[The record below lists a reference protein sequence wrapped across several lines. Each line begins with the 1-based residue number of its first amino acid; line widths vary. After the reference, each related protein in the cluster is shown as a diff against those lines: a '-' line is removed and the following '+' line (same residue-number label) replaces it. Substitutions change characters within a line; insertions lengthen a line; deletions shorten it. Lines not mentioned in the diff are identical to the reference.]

1 MNKVILM
8 GRLTANPDYKQTPQ
22 GSPVCRFTIAVN
34 RNYVS
39 KNSGQREA
47 DFIDVEAWNA
57 QADFVS
63 RYFSKGKPI
72 IVEGSLKNN
81 NYTDQNGIKHY
92 SMRVQASAVYFALT
106 DNSNNNVN
114 GGYGNYNNGSYQ
126 QGGYANTGYQGGY
139 GNGGYNQ
146 NNYGNNNYYQPQ
158 QNMPPQ
164 PPVYQQPNNSNPNPV
179 VPNSPSNNDV
189 PMADNSVQVG
199 NLDDF
204 EEILSDGEIPF

>member
-8 GRLTANPDYKQTPQ
+8 GRLTANPDYRQTPQ
-22 GSPVCRFTIAVN
+22 GSPVCRFTIAVS

-47 DFIDVEAWNA
+47 DFIDIEAWNT

-92 SMRVQASAVYFALT
+92 TMRVQASAVYFALT
-106 DNSNNNVN
+106 DNSN
-114 GGYGNYNNGSYQ
+114 GGYGNYNNGNYQ
-126 QGGYANTGYQGGY
+126 QGGYANNMGYQGGY

-146 NNYGNNNYYQPQ
+146 NNYGNDNYYQSQ

-164 PPVYQQPNNSNPNPV
+164 APVYQQPNNSNQNSV
-179 VPNSPSNNDV
+179 VPNTQPSNNDA
-189 PMADNSVQVG
+189 PMSDSSVQLG